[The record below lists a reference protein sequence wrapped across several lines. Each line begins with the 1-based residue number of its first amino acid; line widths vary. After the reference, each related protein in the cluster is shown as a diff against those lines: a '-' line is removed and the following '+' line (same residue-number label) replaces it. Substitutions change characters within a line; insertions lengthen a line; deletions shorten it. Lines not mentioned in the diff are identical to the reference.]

1 MSQVATPTIEL
12 ADDVFDASSY
22 DLPIPAQDGYKAE
35 KITIRFVGVCD
46 LDRTNEDDLEF
57 VAALRL
63 GKPVRL
69 IVSGSVSGKGFTHQV
84 KSDDEETVGYYCSV
98 RIGEDN
104 ADREVAMYRRQATH
118 FGRVAAR
125 LRHRYARGILVARQR
140 EPQVMA
146 ARRRSTRAPRSRR
159 LVRRAPS
166 RRSDPDEPDPPL
178 GRNIGKAGA

>member
-1 MSQVATPTIEL
+1 MPRDDAVTEADRRVFEHARRAERLTAMTEEMTVSCDSAMNREL
-12 ADDVFDASSY
+12 
-22 DLPIPAQDGYKAE
+22 
-35 KITIRFVGVCD
+35 
-46 LDRTNEDDLEF
+46 
-57 VAALRL
+57 
-63 GKPVRL
+63 
-69 IVSGSVSGKGFTHQV
+69 
-84 KSDDEETVGYYCSV
+84 
-98 RIGEDN
+98 IGEDN
-104 ADREVAMYRRQATH
+104 ADREVVMYRRQATRLRRQA
-118 FGRVAAR
+118 GQ